1 MGRASGTPPALV
13 LRCAAVLTSACV
25 LAACSGGSGTGAGG
39 AGSGSTG
46 GAGRRPGS
54 GAAISRPA
62 FGQTFIAIGAGGGPP
77 AFIAIT
83 GLPGGGQGGRPAIS
97 VPPIP
102 PASSSRP
109 IPMPLDSYEQVAGNE
124 QEVLVEASN
133 LLTQRCMAS
142 RGFSYTETA
151 QPSTELSALRA
162 TENSPVGLT
171 SLSQAQT
178 YGYGAPKGST
188 GGGGAVFFGTV
199 SGQVFGDALRTN
211 GQAWVIALLGFSP
224 GPPGQRARGRQEGC
238 IQLVTSEL
246 YGPDRGSSNPDPVPG
261 IAFQAVAWTQ
271 SDPRVLAVDKA
282 WSACMARRGL
292 RYRTPQAAAQHNWPS
307 VPAPAEIATA
317 VADVTC
323 KTQVNL
329 TNTWLA
335 VEAAYQLAL
344 ISQNL
349 TALSQLQSSFAA
361 LQQRA
366 EQLVGAGGLH
376 AGR

>member
-1 MGRASGTPPALV
+1 
-13 LRCAAVLTSACV
+13 V

-62 FGQTFIAIGAGGGPP
+62 LGRSFIAIGAGGGPP
-77 AFIAIT
+77 AFIAIS

-102 PASSSRP
+102 PAGSTRP

-151 QPSTELSALRA
+151 QPRTELSTLRA

-178 YGYGAPKGST
+178 YGYGTPKGST
-188 GGGGAVFFGTV
+188 GGGGPVFFGTV
-199 SGQVFGDALRTN
+199 SGQVFGNALRTN

-224 GPPGQRARGRQEGC
+224 GPPGQQARRRQEGC

-261 IAFQAVAWTQ
+261 IAFQAAAWTQ
-271 SDPRVLAVDKA
+271 SDPRILAVDKA

-292 RYRTPQAAAQHNWPS
+292 RYRTPQAAAEHHWPS
-307 VPAPAEIATA
+307 VPSPVEIATA

-329 TNTWLA
+329 TNTWLT

-366 EQLVGAGGLH
+366 EQLVGTGGLH
-376 AGR
+376 TGR